1 MKSPSG
7 FLWKNHWKKETLL
20 TYYYSAIFRM
30 QLLLLPPGETAEGLG
45 QRKRRIR
52 RNGIPGRIPA
62 GGAYRPDR
70 GKGL

>member
-7 FLWKNHWKKETLL
+7 FLWKNPWKKETLL

-30 QLLLLPPGETAEGLG
+30 QLLLLPPGKLRKGWGRENEESAGTASREGYR
-45 QRKRRIR
+45 Q
-52 RNGIPGRIPA
+52 A
-62 GGAYRPDR
+62 AYRPDR

>member
-7 FLWKNHWKKETLL
+7 FLWKNPLEKRNL
-20 TYYYSAIFRM
+20 TY
-30 QLLLLPPGETAEGLG
+30 LLLFGDLPHAAAAPAAGEIAEGLG

>member
-30 QLLLLPPGETAEGLG
+30 PAAGETAEGLG

>member
-7 FLWKNHWKKETLL
+7 FLWKNPWKKETLL

-30 QLLLLPPGETAEGLG
+30 QLLLLPPG

>member
-1 MKSPSG
+1 MEKR
-7 FLWKNHWKKETLL
+7 NL
-20 TYYYSAIFRM
+20 TY
-30 QLLLLPPGETAEGLG
+30 LLLFGDLPHAAAAPATGETAEGLG